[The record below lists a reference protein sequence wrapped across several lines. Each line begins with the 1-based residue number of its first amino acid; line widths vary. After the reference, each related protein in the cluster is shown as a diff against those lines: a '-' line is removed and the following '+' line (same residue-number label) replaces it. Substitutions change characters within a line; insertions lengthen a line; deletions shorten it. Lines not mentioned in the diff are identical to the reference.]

1 VDGGFSFRLSEL
13 KNDFRSDALVY
24 GTAVLAG
31 AGLVFQI
38 QPIAG
43 KLLLP
48 SFGGG
53 ASVWTTC
60 MFFFQSMLLAGYGY
74 AHLLTRIP
82 EPRRQAMVH
91 ASLLVISMLFLPVG
105 IAAEEVP
112 GGAPNPAT
120 LIVLALLVSIGF
132 PFAMLASTAPLIQK
146 WSSITRPGRSPYRLY
161 ALSNIGALLAL
172 LSYPLLIEP
181 NMSLRTQSLVWSMGY
196 VGFVV
201 ALLVAA
207 RLVWVRHDLAAE
219 RLPGDTTNERAVIP
233 ARTNAA
239 LGAALTVCLS
249 MSGVVLLLA
258 VTNEI
263 TQNVA
268 PIPLL
273 WILPLVCYLL
283 TYIICF
289 SGEQWYD
296 RAIWGSLFIV
306 AASSLII
313 LHFFATSFPIIPV
326 VVAYLLVLFCACI
339 VCHAELYRLRPGARQ
354 LTGWYL
360 LIALGGAIGGAF
372 VSVAA
377 PAIFVKYWETLAGV
391 FLIYIIFG
399 IVVLRDDRDRRRN
412 HPAGNLPALQVTL
425 ERWAMRLFATGWV
438 SGLFLLPAVV
448 VQLNALRVEYDVAS
462 SRNFYGVLSVRNVIS
477 DGVARRILVDGT
489 TIHGFQLLEE
499 TARDTPTSYYGA
511 NTGIATVMENIERT
525 GAGLRVGVVGL
536 GTGTLAAYGEP
547 ADELRFYEL
556 NPAVVDAAKRYF
568 SFLQDSPASVDIVL
582 GDGRISMERELRQSG
597 SRQYDVL
604 VIDAFNSDAI
614 PVHLLT
620 LEALELYWSHLK
632 PGGVLAL
639 HLTNNY
645 VDLVP
650 VASNLGDRMGKE
662 VLLVTT
668 PKDVGV
674 SSAADWVLLLE
685 DAGGVAGRMTGD
697 ASASELTLP
706 GVERVWTDD
715 YSNLLG
721 SLRRKP
727 K

>member
-1 VDGGFSFRLSEL
+1 L
-13 KNDFRSDALVY
+13 KSDFRSDALVY

-74 AHLLTRIP
+74 AHLLTKLP
-82 EPRRQAMVH
+82 EPRRQAIVH
-91 ASLLVISMLFLPVG
+91 ASLLVISMLFLPVS
-105 IAAEEVP
+105 IAAEEFP
-112 GGAPNPAT
+112 GGASDPARRIFLT
-120 LIVLALLVSIGF
+120 LLVSIGF
-132 PFAMLASTAPLIQK
+132 PFVMLASTAPLIQK
-146 WSSITRPGRSPYRLY
+146 WSSITRPARSPYRLY

-172 LSYPLLIEP
+172 LSYPLLVEP
-181 NMSLRTQSLVWSMGY
+181 NMSLRTQALVWSVGY
-196 VGFVV
+196 AGFVV
-201 ALLVAA
+201 ALLAA
-207 RLVWVRHDLAAE
+207 ASRVCGRHDRLAE
-219 RLPGDTTNERAVIP
+219 RFRDDLAKESRLISEDAST
-233 ARTNAA
+233 A
-239 LGAALTVCLS
+239 LGAGLTVCLS
-249 MSGVVLLLA
+249 ASGVVLLLA

-263 TQNVA
+263 TQNLA
-268 PIPLL
+268 PIPFL

-296 RAIWGSLFIV
+296 RAIWGSLFVV

-313 LHFFATSFPIIPV
+313 LHFFATSFPIVPV

-360 LIALGGAIGGAF
+360 LIALGGAMGGAF
-372 VSVAA
+372 VSVVA
-377 PAIFVKYWETLAGV
+377 PAIFVRYWETLAGV

-399 IVVLRDDRDRRRN
+399 IVVLRDGRDRRRN
-412 HPAGNLPALQVTL
+412 RAARNAPAWQVAL
-425 ERWAMRLFATGWV
+425 ERWAIRLFVIGWV
-438 SGLFLLPAVV
+438 SGLFLLPAVA
-448 VQLNALRVEYDVAS
+448 VQLNTLRVEYDVAS
-462 SRNFYGVLSVRNVIS
+462 SRNFYGLLSVRNVIS
-477 DGVARRILVDGT
+477 DGAARRILVDGT

-499 TARDTPTSYYGA
+499 AARTTPTSYYGA

-536 GTGTLAAYGEP
+536 GTGTLAAYGE
-547 ADELRFYEL
+547 ATDELRFYEL
-556 NPAVVDAAKRYF
+556 NPAVVDAANRYF
-568 SFLQDSPASVDIVL
+568 SFLRDSRASVDIVL

-604 VIDAFNSDAI
+604 VVDAFNSDAI

-620 LEALELYWSHLK
+620 LEAFELYWLHLK
-632 PGGVLAL
+632 AGGVLAL

-645 VDLVP
+645 LDLVP
-650 VASNLGDRMGKE
+650 VASSLGGRLGKE
-662 VLLVTT
+662 VILITT

-674 SSAADWVLLLE
+674 SAAADWVLLLE
-685 DAGGVAGRMTGD
+685 DAGWVAGRVTADG
-697 ASASELTLP
+697 SASELTLP
-706 GVERVWTDD
+706 GMERVWTDD